1 MYILFTYI
9 KTLYSLSQ
17 FFAYLCVG
25 RSVNTGV
32 CWAHNVLYQM
42 GAQRGVAWGLSP
54 VSEMLIMNIN
64 KSYTYT
70 HTHIWLQHLS
80 VLLSRFFNAPLYH
93 MNSWRSQAL
102 QFPLVSTGF
111 SGSVFYTTLHEKSI
125 SVIWYPRSSHFPFA
139 PDCTSPSESPLL
151 RLRRFS
157 DTESAFSC
165 FSPSEWGCWAKNET
179 NGSGVL
185 SWAYFN

>member
-1 MYILFTYI
+1 MYILFTYL
-9 KTLYSLSQ
+9 KTPYSLSQ

-139 PDCTSPSESPLL
+139 PDCTSPPCSGFVGSVTQNQHFPVFPPQSGAAEPRMKQMAVGFFLEL
-151 RLRRFS
+151 ILIRL
-157 DTESAFSC
+157 
-165 FSPSEWGCWAKNET
+165 
-179 NGSGVL
+179 
-185 SWAYFN
+185 

>member
-1 MYILFTYI
+1 MYILFTYL

-70 HTHIWLQHLS
+70 HTHITAPVCLAKQIFQCPSLPYEFVKKPSITIPPGQHWFLWLC
-80 VLLSRFFNAPLYH
+80 FLYH
-93 MNSWRSQAL
+93 FAWKINFSH
-102 QFPLVSTGF
+102 LVSTIF
-111 SGSVFYTTLHEKSI
+111 SFSIRSRLHKPLWVSLAPASSVQWHRISIFLFFPLRVGLLSQEWNKWQWGSF
-125 SVIWYPRSSHFPFA
+125 
-139 PDCTSPSESPLL
+139 
-151 RLRRFS
+151 
-157 DTESAFSC
+157 
-165 FSPSEWGCWAKNET
+165 
-179 NGSGVL
+179 L
-185 SWAYFN
+185 SLF

>member
-1 MYILFTYI
+1 MWEGVWTLECAERTMCFTRWVH
-9 KTLYSLSQ
+9 K
-17 FFAYLCVG
+17 G
-25 RSVNTGV
+25 
-32 CWAHNVLYQM
+32 
-42 GAQRGVAWGLSP
+42 GVAWGLSP

-151 RLRRFS
+151 RLRLFS

-165 FSPSEWGCWAKNET
+165 FSPLGVGLLSQEWNKWQW
-179 NGSGVL
+179 GSFL
-185 SWAYFN
+185 SLF